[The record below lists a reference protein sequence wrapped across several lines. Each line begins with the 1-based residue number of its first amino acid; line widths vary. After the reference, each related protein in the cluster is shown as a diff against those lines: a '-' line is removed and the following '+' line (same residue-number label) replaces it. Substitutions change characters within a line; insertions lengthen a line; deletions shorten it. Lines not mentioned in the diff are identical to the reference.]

1 MTLTARAVRKANR
14 LSPGPARPN
23 LDQLAGLAV
32 RRSVKRGQRILPE
45 GDPGDSLMGL
55 ISGQVRISATTPA
68 AGQEVFLNLL
78 ESGDSFGEIA
88 VLDGNARTAECGGGD
103 RRGALRGAPRGPDG
117 PDRAGAGLAT
127 RADPL
132 LCKRLRWTSDLIEE
146 AAFLS
151 LPARLA
157 RRLVKMAEEHGS
169 SVAGGLE
176 LRISQAELAG
186 FLSVSRQVVNQQL
199 QVWQRKGVGRGG
211 EGESGGQ
218 GCEGA
223 DGSRGVTSAISAP
236 GSP

>member
-1 MTLTARAVRKANR
+1 MSLTARAVLKANR
-14 LSPGPARPN
+14 LLRDLPDAT

-32 RRSVKRGQRILPE
+32 RRSVKRGQRIFAE

-55 ISGQVRISATTPA
+55 ISGQVRISATTP

-88 VLDGNARTAECGGGD
+88 VLDGNPRTANAEAVTD
-103 RRGALRGAPRGPDG
+103 AELFVVRRVDLLALIEREPR
-117 PDRAGAGLAT
+117 LAT
-127 RADPL
+127 QLLAL

-169 SVAGGLE
+169 PVAGGIE

-199 QVWQRKGVGRGG
+199 QAWQRNGWVAVGRGRVVVK
-211 EGESGGQ
+211 
-218 GCEGA
+218 
-223 DGSRGVTSAISAP
+223 DSRGLAGVAE
-236 GSP
+236 

>member
-1 MTLTARAVRKANR
+1 MTLTARAVLKANR
-14 LSPGPARPN
+14 LFRDLPDTT

-32 RRSVKRGQRILPE
+32 RRSVKRGQRIFAE

-55 ISGQVRISATTPA
+55 ISGQVRISATTPG
-68 AGQEVFLNLL
+68 GQQVFLNLL

-88 VLDGNARTAECGGGD
+88 VLDGNPRTANAEAVAD
-103 RRGALRGAPRGPDG
+103 AELFVVRRVDLMALIGREPR
-117 PDRAGAGLAT
+117 LASQLI
-127 RADPL
+127 AL

-146 AAFLS
+146 SAFLS

-169 SVAGGLE
+169 PVSGGIE

-199 QVWQRKGVGRGG
+199 QAWRKTGWV
-211 EGESGGQ
+211 E
-218 GCEGA
+218 
-223 DGSRGVTSAISAP
+223 V
-236 GSP
+236 

>member
-1 MTLTARAVRKANR
+1 MTLTARAVLKANR
-14 LSPGPARPN
+14 LFRDLPDPT

-32 RRSVKRGQRILPE
+32 RRSVKRGQRIFAE

-55 ISGQVRISATTPA
+55 ISGQVRISATTP

-88 VLDGNARTAECGGGD
+88 VLDGNARTANAEAVTAVELFVV
-103 RRGALRGAPRGPDG
+103 R
-117 PDRAGAGLAT
+117 
-127 RADPL
+127 RADLMALIGREPRLAAELISL

-169 SVAGGLE
+169 AVAGGLE
-176 LRISQAELAG
+176 LRISQADLAG

-199 QVWQRKGVGRGG
+199 QVWQRKGWVEVGRGRVLVKDAKG
-211 EGESGGQ
+211 LMAVVE
-218 GCEGA
+218 
-223 DGSRGVTSAISAP
+223 
-236 GSP
+236 

>member
-1 MTLTARAVRKANR
+1 MTLTARAVLKANR
-14 LSPGPARPN
+14 LLKDLPDLT

-32 RRSVKRGQRILPE
+32 RRSVRRGHRIFAE

-55 ISGQVRISATTPA
+55 ISGQVRISATTP

-88 VLDGNARTAECGGGD
+88 VLDGNARTANAEAVTD
-103 RRGALRGAPRGPDG
+103 AELFVVRRVDLMTLIEREPR
-117 PDRAGAGLAT
+117 LAT
-127 RADPL
+127 QLIAL

-169 SVAGGLE
+169 PVAGGIE

-199 QVWQRKGVGRGG
+199 QEWQRKGWVEVGRGRVVVRDTRELARQVG
-211 EGESGGQ
+211 
-218 GCEGA
+218 
-223 DGSRGVTSAISAP
+223 
-236 GSP
+236 

>member
-1 MTLTARAVRKANR
+1 MTLTARAVLKANR
-14 LSPGPARPN
+14 LFRDLPDPT

-32 RRSVKRGQRILPE
+32 RRSVKRGQRIFAE

-55 ISGQVRISATTPA
+55 ISGQVRISATTP

-88 VLDGNARTAECGGGD
+88 VLDGNARTANAEAVTD
-103 RRGALRGAPRGPDG
+103 VELFVVRRVDLMALVGREPR
-117 PDRAGAGLAT
+117 LA
-127 RADPL
+127 AQLIAL

-146 AAFLS
+146 SAFLS

-157 RRLVKMAEEHGS
+157 RRLVKMAEDHGS
-169 SVAGGLE
+169 TVAGGIE

-199 QVWQRKGVGRGG
+199 QAWRKKGWVEVGRGRVVVRDVKG
-211 EGESGGQ
+211 LAGIVG
-218 GCEGA
+218 
-223 DGSRGVTSAISAP
+223 
-236 GSP
+236 

>member
-1 MTLTARAVRKANR
+1 MTLTARAVLKANR
-14 LSPGPARPN
+14 LFKDLPDAT
-23 LDQLAGLAV
+23 LDQLAALAV
-32 RRSVKRGQRILPE
+32 RRSVRRGHRIFAE

-55 ISGQVRISATTPA
+55 ISGQVRIGATTP

-88 VLDGNARTAECGGGD
+88 VLDGNARTANAEAVTD
-103 RRGALRGAPRGPDG
+103 AELFVVRRLDLMTLIEREPR
-117 PDRAGAGLAT
+117 LAT
-127 RADPL
+127 QLIAL

-157 RRLVKMAEEHGS
+157 RRLVKLAEEHGS
-169 SVAGGLE
+169 PVAGGAE

-199 QVWQRKGVGRGG
+199 QEWQRKGWVEVGRGRVVVRDARELARVVG
-211 EGESGGQ
+211 
-218 GCEGA
+218 
-223 DGSRGVTSAISAP
+223 
-236 GSP
+236 

>member
-1 MTLTARAVRKANR
+1 MTLTARAVLKANR
-14 LSPGPARPN
+14 LFRDLPDPT

-32 RRSVKRGQRILPE
+32 RRSVKRGQRIFAE

-55 ISGQVRISATTPA
+55 ISGQVRISATTP

-88 VLDGNARTAECGGGD
+88 VLDGNARTANAEAVTD
-103 RRGALRGAPRGPDG
+103 VELFVVRRVDLMALIGREPR
-117 PDRAGAGLAT
+117 LA
-127 RADPL
+127 AELISL

-169 SVAGGLE
+169 AVAGGLE

-199 QVWQRKGVGRGG
+199 QVWQRKGWVEVGRGRVTVRD
-211 EGESGGQ
+211 SRRL
-218 GCEGA
+218 GA
-223 DGSRGVTSAISAP
+223 VA
-236 GSP
+236 